1 MLTIPKKPIHTLFAL
16 LLILLLSACAGGG
29 GGDDGVNTNDNSDG
43 ADLGSGS
50 IYGTATLSWLPPT
63 ENTDGSALTNLA
75 GYNIYYGTEAGNYTE
90 VITIDNPG
98 IAEYIVENLP
108 SGNTYYF
115 VITAFDA
122 DGNESEYSPTGSKT
136 IPA

>member
-1 MLTIPKKPIHTLFAL
+1 MLGFRKQQLHILC
-16 LLILLLSACAGGG
+16 ILLLTLILSACGGAGGG
-29 GGDDGVNTNDNSDG
+29 GGSVDTSSNKD
-43 ADLGSGS
+43 GSGIGGGS
-50 IYGTATLSWLPPT
+50 SYGAATLSWLPPT

-90 VITIDNPG
+90 VITISNPG
-98 IAEYIVENLP
+98 IAEYLVENLP